1 MSSIYNLDRARMARS
16 SADTPSALSA
26 RFDVLDLVRG
36 LAILAM
42 LGSHLVGTAG
52 GATAFER
59 GVTSMLAAIE
69 PTAGALFC
77 VLAGISWSIQ
87 ADRVGV
93 TPAFRRYLAGR
104 ALALGVFGVLF
115 HVLFWKTE
123 ILVPFALMMALSLVV
138 LGARARTTAIVLLL
152 FLAMTPVVDYLVA
165 PYAATDWLASGVHV
179 ADGTVGWVT
188 LRYLFVDGNYPLISW
203 MAFPLMGILF
213 WQTARGR
220 TRTSA
225 WLLGSLGVA
234 GAAYAVAAF
243 AAPAGGAEAVRAWI
257 YRGWTPT
264 TAMFLLAS
272 GAGALV
278 IISALLSRCGTA
290 PLPRVLQ
297 PLVLLGRASLSHYV
311 LHITIAY
318 SVLRFWYP
326 NEDWEP
332 RTGLWALLAYL
343 VVAVPLTV
351 FWFRHHTHGPFEA
364 LLARSSRRPGPRPSG
379 SARESH
385 SGGSPL
391 VEIKRNAGFASLYAA
406 RSFARGD
413 VVVPLRGRPMARPT
427 RFSIQVG
434 RDLHLD
440 PISDAESPWG
450 SLNHGCDPNV
460 IIDVDRRVIVA
471 RRGIAAG
478 DQLRFDYST
487 TEWELA
493 EPFACNCGA
502 PTCVGVA
509 MGFAHLSFTRQQIVL
524 RDAAPHIRALHAERL
539 SIADRAFRPVAL
551 AVLRRDQGRHR
562 RTRVRASRS
571 VEMAKG
577 NPADGQAD
585 EQWPRS
591 PA

>member
-1 MSSIYNLDRARMARS
+1 L
-16 SADTPSALSA
+16 LA

-42 LGSHLVGTAG
+42 LGSHLVGTEG

-123 ILVPFALMMALSLVV
+123 ILVPFAMMMALSLVV
-138 LGARARTTAIVLLL
+138 LGARARRTAVVLFL
-152 FLAMTPVVDYLVA
+152 FLAVTPVVERFVA
-165 PYAATDWLASGVHV
+165 PYAATDWLADGVHV

-188 LRYLFVDGNYPLISW
+188 LRYLFLDGNYPLVSW

-213 WQTARGR
+213 WQNARDR
-220 TRTSA
+220 TRTTIWCLA
-225 WLLGSLGVA
+225 SLGVA
-234 GAAYAVAAF
+234 IVAYAIAAY
-243 AAPAGGAEAVRAWI
+243 AAPAGGAAVVRAWI

-264 TAMFLLAS
+264 TATFLLTA

-278 IISALLSRCGTA
+278 VISALLTRWGTA
-290 PLPRVLQ
+290 RLPGVLQ

-311 LHITIAY
+311 LHIAIAY
-318 SVLRFWYP
+318 SALRFRYP
-326 NEDWEP
+326 GEDWLP
-332 RTGLWALLAYL
+332 RTGLWALVAYL
-343 VVAVPLTV
+343 VIAVPLTV

-385 SGGSPL
+385 AGGSPL
-391 VEIKRNAGFASLYAA
+391 VEIKRDAGYASLYAT

-413 VVVPLRGRPMARPT
+413 VVFPLRGRPIARPT

-434 RDLHLD
+434 QDLHLD
-440 PISDAESPWG
+440 PISDVESPWG
-450 SLNHGCDPNV
+450 FLNHGCEPNV
-460 IIDVDRRVIVA
+460 AIDAERGVIVA

-493 EPFACNCGA
+493 EPFVCNCGA

-509 MGFAHLSFTRQQIVL
+509 MGFAHLSFTRQQVLL
-524 RDAAPHIRALHAERL
+524 RDAAPHIRALHAARL
-539 SIADRAFRPVAL
+539 ASSTASVSLVRAEHGRYRRRPAR
-551 AVLRRDQGRHR
+551 RRDGRAVDAD
-562 RTRVRASRS
+562 TERASNR
-571 VEMAKG
+571 
-577 NPADGQAD
+577 
-585 EQWPRS
+585 
-591 PA
+591 

>member
-1 MSSIYNLDRARMARS
+1 MSSDPNADRVRALRT
-16 SADTPSALSA
+16 SADTSAPPSS

-52 GATAFER
+52 GTTALER
-59 GVTSMLAAIE
+59 GVTSLLAAVE

-104 ALALGVFGVLF
+104 AVALGVFGVCF

-138 LGARARTTAIVLLL
+138 LGARARVTATLLLL
-152 FLAMTPVVDYLVA
+152 FVAVTPVAGYLVA
-165 PYAATDWLASGVHV
+165 PYAAADWLADGVHV

-213 WQTARGR
+213 WQTARDR
-220 TRTSA
+220 TRVTA
-225 WLLGSLGVA
+225 WLGASLGVA
-234 GAAYAVAAF
+234 GVTYAIAAY

-264 TAMFLLAS
+264 SAIFLLTA

-278 IISALLSRCGTA
+278 VIAALLARWGTA

-311 LHITIAY
+311 LHIAIAY
-318 SVLRFWYP
+318 SVLRVWYP

-332 RTGLWALLAYL
+332 RTGLAALLAYL
-343 VVAVPLTV
+343 VVAVPLTL
-351 FWFRHHTHGPFEA
+351 FWFRRHTHGPLEA
-364 LLARSSRRPGPRPSG
+364 LLARSSRRPDRRATG
-379 SARESH
+379 SAGESR
-385 SGGSPL
+385 SGESRL
-391 VEIKRNAGFASLYAA
+391 VEIKRDAGFASLHAV

-413 VVVPLRGRPMARPT
+413 VVFPLRGRPTPRPT
-427 RFSIQVG
+427 RFSIQVD

-440 PISDAESPWG
+440 PISDGESPWG
-450 SLNHGCDPNV
+450 ALNHGCDPNV
-460 IIDVDRRVIVA
+460 AIDVERRVIVA
-471 RRGIAAG
+471 RRGIVAG

-493 EPFACNCGA
+493 ESFVCTCGA

-509 MGFAHLSFTRQQIVL
+509 MGFAHLSYTRQQIVL
-524 RDAAPHIRALHAERL
+524 RDAAPHIRALHA
-539 SIADRAFRPVAL
+539 ARPTIVEHELQPASL
-551 AVLRRDQGRHR
+551 GTLRRYR
-562 RTRVRASRS
+562 RRRASWR
-571 VEMAKG
+571 
-577 NPADGQAD
+577 
-585 EQWPRS
+585 
-591 PA
+591 

>member
-1 MSSIYNLDRARMARS
+1 MNSDHNPDRVRAARV
-16 SADTPSALSA
+16 SADTSSS

-36 LAILAM
+36 LAILGM
-42 LGSHLVGTAG
+42 LGSHLVGTEG
-52 GATAFER
+52 GATALER
-59 GVTSMLAAIE
+59 GVTGVLAAIE
-69 PTAGALFC
+69 PTVGALFC

-87 ADRVGV
+87 ADRIGV
-93 TPAFRRYLAGR
+93 TPSFRRYVAGR
-104 ALALGVFGVLF
+104 ALTLGVFGVVF

-138 LGARARTTAIVLLL
+138 LGAGARRTAIALLL
-152 FLAMTPVVDYLVA
+152 FLAVTPVVDRLAA
-165 PYAATDWLASGVHV
+165 PYAATDWLASGLHV

-213 WQTARGR
+213 WQTARDR
-220 TRTSA
+220 TRTTA
-225 WLLGSLGVA
+225 WLLASLGVA
-234 GAAYAVAAF
+234 VVAYAIAAYV
-243 AAPAGGAEAVRAWI
+243 APAGGAEAVRAWI

-264 TAMFLLAS
+264 SAIFLLTA

-278 IISALLSRCGTA
+278 VISALLSRWGTA

-311 LHITIAY
+311 LHIAIAY

-326 NEDWEP
+326 NEDWVP

-343 VVAVPLTV
+343 VIGVPLTV

-364 LLARSSRRPGPRPSG
+364 LLARSSRRPDRRPEHDKEQSPSG
-379 SARESH
+379 EA
-385 SGGSPL
+385 PL
-391 VEIKRNAGFASLYAA
+391 VEIIRHAGFASLYAA

-413 VVVPLRGRPMARPT
+413 VVFPLRGRPVVRPT

-450 SLNHGCDPNV
+450 SLNHGCDANV
-460 IIDVDRRVIVA
+460 AIDVERRVIVA

-478 DQLRFDYST
+478 DQLRFDYNT

-493 EPFACNCGA
+493 EPFVCNCGA

-509 MGFAHLSFTRQQIVL
+509 TGFAHLSYMRQQIVL
-524 RDAAPHIRALHAERL
+524 REAAPHIRALYAARL
-539 SIADRAFRPVAL
+539 STGDREPRPAAL
-551 AVLRRDQGRHR
+551 GATRRDHGYHR
-562 RTRVRASRS
+562 RAKTRY
-571 VEMAKG
+571 K
-577 NPADGQAD
+577 
-585 EQWPRS
+585 
-591 PA
+591 

>member
-1 MSSIYNLDRARMARS
+1 MNSDHNSDRVRTARTSAHTSS
-16 SADTPSALSA
+16 T

-42 LGSHLVGTAG
+42 LGSHLVGTDG

-59 GVTSMLAAIE
+59 GVTGVLAAIE

-87 ADRVGV
+87 ADRIGV
-93 TPAFRRYLAGR
+93 TPSFRRYLAGR
-104 ALALGVFGVLF
+104 ALTLGMFGVVF
-115 HVLFWKTE
+115 HMLFWKTE

-138 LGARARTTAIVLLL
+138 LGARARATATLLLL
-152 FLAMTPVVDYLVA
+152 FLAVTPLVERIVA
-165 PYAATDWLASGVHV
+165 PYAATDWLEYGHHV

-213 WQTARGR
+213 WQTARDH
-220 TRTSA
+220 TRTKA
-225 WLLGSLGVA
+225 WLAASLGVA
-234 GAAYAVAAF
+234 VAAYAIAAY

-257 YRGWTPT
+257 YSGWTPT
-264 TAMFLLAS
+264 SATFLLTA

-278 IISALLSRCGTA
+278 VISALLSRWGTA

-311 LHITIAY
+311 LHIAIAY

-343 VVAVPLTV
+343 AIAVPLTV
-351 FWFRHHTHGPFEA
+351 FWFRRQTHGPFEA
-364 LLARSSRRPGPRPSG
+364 LLARGSRRPSRRLAGAAVTVE
-379 SARESH
+379 SAS
-385 SGGSPL
+385 
-391 VEIKRNAGFASLYAA
+391 VEIVRDTGFASLHAV
-406 RSFARGD
+406 RSFAAGE
-413 VVVPLRGRPMARPT
+413 VVFPLRGRPVVRPT

-434 RDLHLD
+434 SDAHLD
-440 PISDAESPWG
+440 PISDHASPWG
-450 SLNHGCDPNV
+450 ALNHGCDPNV
-460 IIDVDRRVIVA
+460 VIDVSRRVIIA
-471 RRGIAAG
+471 RRAIAAG
-478 DQLRFDYST
+478 DQLRFDYNT

-493 EPFACNCGA
+493 ESFVCNCGV

-509 MGFAHLSFTRQQIVL
+509 MGFAHLSSTRQQIL
-524 RDAAPHIRALHAERL
+524 LHDAAPHIRALHSARL
-539 SIADRAFRPVAL
+539 SVVDRERQPVSLGAW
-551 AVLRRDQGRHR
+551 RRDYRQHR
-562 RTRVRASRS
+562 RASR
-571 VEMAKG
+571 
-577 NPADGQAD
+577 
-585 EQWPRS
+585 R
-591 PA
+591 

>member
-1 MSSIYNLDRARMARS
+1 
-16 SADTPSALSA
+16 
-26 RFDVLDLVRG
+26 VLDLVRG

-42 LGSHLVGTAG
+42 LGSHLVGTDA
-52 GATAFER
+52 GATALQR
-59 GVTSMLAAIE
+59 GVTGLLAAIE

-77 VLAGISWSIQ
+77 VLAGISWTIQ
-87 ADRVGV
+87 ADRIGV

-104 ALALGVFGVLF
+104 ALTLGVFGVAF

-138 LGARARTTAIVLLL
+138 LGARAGTTAIGLLL
-152 FLAMTPVVDYLVA
+152 FLAATPVVQRFVA
-165 PYAATDWLASGVHV
+165 PYAATDWLQYGLHV
-179 ADGTVGWVT
+179 ADRTIGWVT

-213 WQTARGR
+213 WQTARDR
-220 TRTSA
+220 TRTKA
-225 WLLGSLGVA
+225 WLLASLGVA
-234 GAAYAVAAF
+234 VVAYAIAAYM
-243 AAPAGGAEAVRAWI
+243 APAGGAEAVRAWI

-264 TAMFLLAS
+264 SATFLLTA

-278 IISALLSRCGTA
+278 VISALLTRWGTA
-290 PLPRVLQ
+290 RLPRVLQ

-311 LHITIAY
+311 LHIAIAY

-332 RTGLWALLAYL
+332 RTGLLALLAYL
-343 VVAVPLTV
+343 GVSVPLTLL
-351 FWFRHHTHGPFEA
+351 WFRRHTHGPFEA
-364 LLARSSRRPGPRPSG
+364 LLARSSRRPDRRPERDTEQSPSG
-379 SARESH
+379 EA
-385 SGGSPL
+385 PL
-391 VEIKRNAGFASLYAA
+391 VEIIRHDGFASLYAA

-413 VVVPLRGRPMARPT
+413 VVFPLRGRPVVRPT

-434 RDLHLD
+434 RDVHLD
-440 PISDAESPWG
+440 PISDGESPWG

-460 IIDVDRRVIVA
+460 IIDVERRVIVA

-478 DQLRFDYST
+478 DQLRFDYNT

-493 EPFACNCGA
+493 ESFVCNCGA

-509 MGFAHLSFTRQQIVL
+509 MGFAHLSSTRQQILL
-524 RDAAPHIRALHAERL
+524 RDAAPHIRALHTARL
-539 SIADRAFRPVAL
+539 SVVDREFRPVAL
-551 AVLRRDQGRHR
+551 AVVRTDQGRHR

-577 NPADGQAD
+577 NPAVGEAC